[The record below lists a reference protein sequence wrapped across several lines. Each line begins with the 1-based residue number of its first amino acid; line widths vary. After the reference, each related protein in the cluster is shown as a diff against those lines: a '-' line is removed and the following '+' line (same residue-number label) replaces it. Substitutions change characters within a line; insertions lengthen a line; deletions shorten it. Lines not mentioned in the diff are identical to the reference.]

1 MGEVTPFTG
10 GQVPAVL
17 AGNVDDNDDL
27 SSGIRGGYS
36 VVSIRGSKWH
46 IKADG
51 EETTVTNS
59 EGDPVGSLRLV
70 LLKASPNISKNY
82 YPGGYAPDS
91 NDPPTCSSIDGI
103 TPDPGSPT
111 VQAPSCAVCP
121 QNVIGSKM
129 TDDGKKLKACS
140 DSRRMA
146 VIPEGDFK
154 NERYSGAMLL
164 RVPASSLSNLSAYGK
179 KMKQVGFPYNTIIT
193 RCSFDHTAAFPKIEF
208 NAVRPLTDDEA
219 NEIVG
224 LLSEPEFA
232 DKIEAVLAKDLEIV
246 PFDQR
251 PAIVETPVFEEAA
264 TPVNAV
270 APPPVVVQQPVVPVP
285 TPKKAA
291 AKPAKA
297 KEKPKEAVVVDA
309 DDDELDSE
317 LKDILGSLDNLD

>member
-36 VVSIRGSKWH
+36 VISIRGSKWH

-51 EETTVTNS
+51 EETTVTNA
-59 EGDPVGSLRLV
+59 EGDPIGSLRLV
-70 LLKASPNISKNY
+70 LLKASPHISKNY

-91 NDPPTCSSIDGI
+91 NDPPTCSSIDGV
-103 TPDPGSPT
+103 TPDPGSPS

-140 DSRRMA
+140 DSRRIA
-146 VIPEGDFK
+146 TIPEGDFK

-179 KMKQVGFPYNTIIT
+179 KMKQVGFPYNTIVT
-193 RCSFDHTAAFPKIEF
+193 RCSFDHDAAFPKIEF

-246 PFDQR
+246 PLDQR
-251 PAIVETPVFEEAA
+251 PAAIETPVFEEAA
-264 TPVNAV
+264 LVAALPTKPAPTTKPKAV
-270 APPPVVVQQPVVPVP
+270 VKPA
-285 TPKKAA
+285 
-291 AKPAKA
+291 PAKA
-297 KEKPKEAVVVDA
+297 KPVAKPEEAVVIDA